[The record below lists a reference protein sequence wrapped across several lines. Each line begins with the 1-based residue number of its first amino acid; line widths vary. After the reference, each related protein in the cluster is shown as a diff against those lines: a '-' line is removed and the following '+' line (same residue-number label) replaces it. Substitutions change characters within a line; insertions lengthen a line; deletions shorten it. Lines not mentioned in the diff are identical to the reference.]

1 MKWNEILPLIL
12 TIYNKNSPITFQ
24 CSVPTAPLNV
34 STSLITN
41 SSVVVT
47 WHQPVRPNGNQEDN
61 DVKWYWSDTNIL
73 MLKITKKNE
82 NWKVKIFWHF
92 FAEKNENWNVN
103 IFWHFFAR
111 HHRGLSTL
119 LHACQLHR
127 RQNGNFFHKS
137 SKWYLPLHLSY
148 NSLKWYLSLDLIC
161 TLMCDMFPNM
171 HIAHCEGER
180 DSTQNGVS
188 TDWPWWVKLSWLSSP
203 RYS

>member
-1 MKWNEILPLIL
+1 MDCDCGFIYEWNEILPLIL

-47 WHQPVRPNGNQEDN
+47 WHQPVRPNGNQEDS

-119 LHACQLHR
+119 LHARQLHR
-127 RQNGNFFHKS
+127 RQNGNFFFTRVQNDICP
-137 SKWYLPLHLSY
+137 YIC
-148 NSLKWYLSLDLIC
+148 LITVWNDICPWTLYAHWCVICFLTC
-161 TLMCDMFPNM
+161 TL
-171 HIAHCEGER
+171 HIVKVKETQPKMEFQLTGLGE
-180 DSTQNGVS
+180 SN
-188 TDWPWWVKLSWLSSP
+188 
-203 RYS
+203 